1 MEASNV
7 QAQGRSSLPGGRE
20 TKEKEMIG
28 KIPSRVVK
36 LTMAAFALV
45 AVFAASSAAA
55 APEVIYN
62 DLPTPIPGNVVSLGF
77 EATQTSSFGGQVEF
91 GAAARNNPTISVIMS
106 SWACQ
111 SGTWSEKNC
120 ETTPGAKFE
129 WPITF
134 SVNAVGPGN
143 SVGALL
149 GSGSKVFK
157 IAYRPSYSPK
167 CFSTSVGTWYHK
179 GECSNGK
186 AVKLSLPLRIANL
199 PSKAIVTIS
208 YNTSDYGK
216 TPQRPQ
222 PCNSEPQG
230 CPYDSLNVGVQD
242 GFANPAGTSPTVGA
256 FPAPDIAYVDGA
268 PEEEW
273 TGFQPLFEVKAH

>member
-1 MEASNV
+1 
-7 QAQGRSSLPGGRE
+7 
-20 TKEKEMIG
+20 MIG

-36 LTMAAFALV
+36 LITAALAV
-45 AVFAASSAAA
+45 TAVFAVTSSAALA
-55 APEVIYN
+55 VEVIYN
-62 DLPTPIPGNVVSLGF
+62 DQPSPKPGNVVSQAF

-91 GAAARNNPTISVIMS
+91 GGTARTNPTVSVIMS

-111 SGTWSEKNC
+111 TGAWYAKNC
-120 ETTPGAKFE
+120 KTTPGAKFE

-134 SVNAVGPGN
+134 AVNAVGPGN

-149 GSGSKVFK
+149 GSGSKLFK
-157 IAYRPSYSPK
+157 IAYRPSASPK
-167 CFSTSVGTWYHK
+167 CTGPSAGAWYHM
-179 GECSNGK
+179 GECFNGK
-186 AVKLSLPLRIANL
+186 AVKLALPLKIANL

-208 YNTSDYGK
+208 YNTSDYGT

-222 PCNSEPQG
+222 TCNSEPQG

-242 GFANPAGTSPTVGA
+242 GFETPGGTPPTVGA
-256 FPAPDIAYVDGA
+256 FPAPDIAYVNGA

-273 TGFQPLFEVKAH
+273 TGFQPLFEVKAR

>member
-1 MEASNV
+1 
-7 QAQGRSSLPGGRE
+7 
-20 TKEKEMIG
+20 MIG

-36 LTMAAFALV
+36 LTTVALAV
-45 AVFAASSAAA
+45 AAVFAVTSSAALA
-55 APEVIYN
+55 VETIYN
-62 DLPTPIPGNVVSLGF
+62 DQPSPKPGNVVSLGF

-91 GAAARNNPTISVIMS
+91 AGTARNNPTVNVVMS

-111 SGTWSEKNC
+111 SGTWNEKNC
-120 ETTPGAKFE
+120 ETTPGTKFE

-134 SVNAVGPGN
+134 TVNAVGPGN

-149 GSGSKVFK
+149 GGGSKVFK
-157 IAYRPSYSPK
+157 IAYRPSASPK
-167 CFSTSVGTWYHK
+167 CTGESAGAWYHM
-179 GECSNGK
+179 GECFNGK
-186 AVKLSLPLRIANL
+186 AVKISLPLKIANL

-208 YNTSDYGK
+208 YNTSDYGT

-222 PCNSEPQG
+222 ACNSEPQG

-242 GFANPAGTSPTVGA
+242 GFDNPGGTPPTIGA
-256 FPAPDIAYVDGA
+256 FPAPDIAYVNGA

-273 TGFQPLFEVKAH
+273 TGFQPLFEVKAR

>member
-1 MEASNV
+1 
-7 QAQGRSSLPGGRE
+7 
-20 TKEKEMIG
+20 MIG
-28 KIPSRVVK
+28 KIPSKIAR
-36 LTMAAFALV
+36 LTTAAFVLL
-45 AVFAASSAAA
+45 AVLAVSSAAA
-55 APEVIYN
+55 APEVIYS
-62 DLPTPIPGNVVSLGF
+62 DLPTPKPGNVVSLGF

-91 GAAARNNPTISVIMS
+91 GGTARKNPTIIVEMS

-111 SGTWSEKNC
+111 HGTWNEKDC

-134 SVNAVGPGN
+134 SVNEVGPEN

-149 GSGSKVFK
+149 GSGTKVFK
-157 IAYRPSYSPK
+157 IPYRPSYSPR
-167 CFSTSVGTWYHK
+167 CFAESVGTWYHN

-186 AVKLSLPLRIANL
+186 AVRLSLPLKIADL
-199 PSKAIVTIS
+199 PSKAIITIS
-208 YNTSDYGK
+208 YNTSDYGS

-230 CPYDSLNVGVQD
+230 CPYDALNVGVQD
-242 GFANPAGTSPTVGA
+242 GFANPAGTPPTVGA
-256 FPAPDIAYVDGA
+256 FPAPDIAYADGA

-273 TGFQPLFEVKAH
+273 TGFQPLFEVKGR

>member
-1 MEASNV
+1 MI
-7 QAQGRSSLPGGRE
+7 
-20 TKEKEMIG
+20 EKT
-28 KIPSRVVK
+28 PRRVAK
-36 LTMAAFALV
+36 LTIATVALVAAFAG
-45 AVFAASSAAA
+45 SSAAA
-55 APEVIYN
+55 TTEVIYS
-62 DLPTPIPGNVVSLGF
+62 DLPSPIPGNVVSLGF

-91 GAAARNNPTISVIMS
+91 GAAARRNPTISVIMS

-149 GSGSKVFK
+149 GSGTKVFK
-157 IAYRPSYSPK
+157 IPYRPSYSPK

-179 GECSNGK
+179 GECVNGK
-186 AVKLSLPLRIANL
+186 AVKLSLPLKIASA
-199 PSKAIVTIS
+199 PSQAIVTIS
-208 YNTSDYGK
+208 YNTSDYGS

-222 PCNSEPQG
+222 ACNSEPQG
-230 CPYDSLNVGVQD
+230 CPYDSLNVGVED
-242 GFANPAGTSPTVGA
+242 GFANPAGTPPTVGA
-256 FPAPDIAYVDGA
+256 FPAPDIAYVNGA
-268 PEEEW
+268 PEGEW

>member
-1 MEASNV
+1 MQVSKV
-7 QAQGRSSLPGGRE
+7 QVPGNSSLPGRRE

-28 KIPSRVVK
+28 KIPSRVAK

-45 AVFAASSAAA
+45 AVFAVSSAAA
-55 APEVIYN
+55 AQEVIYN
-62 DLPTPIPGNVVSLGF
+62 DLPTGRPGNVVSLGF

-91 GAAARNNPTISVIMS
+91 GAAARTNPTVSVNMS

-111 SGTWSEKNC
+111 SGTWNEKDC

-134 SVNAVGPGN
+134 KVNAVGTGN

-167 CFSTSVGTWYHK
+167 CFSTNVGTWYSK
-179 GECSNGK
+179 GECFNGK
-186 AVKLSLPLRIANL
+186 AVKISLPLKIANL
-199 PSKAIVTIS
+199 PSRAIVTIS
-208 YNTSDYGK
+208 YNTSDYGS

-222 PCNSEPQG
+222 ACNSEPQG
-230 CPYDSLNVGVQD
+230 CPYDALNVGVQD
-242 GFANPAGTSPTVGA
+242 GISNPAGTPPLVGA
-256 FPAPDIAYVDGA
+256 FPAPDIAYVNRA

-273 TGFQPLFEVKAH
+273 TGFQPLFEVKAR